1 MAIQQT
7 AFPFGDEQPGPVPE
21 QVPPPEPEAVSPPA
35 ESRLTLEP
43 LIPPEATTG
52 MLFPVDPDAPA
63 GVDPDIPQTPPTPPP
78 TGELFLWDPAP
89 ASKPVRAPAAKGAR
103 GRKSVKE
110 LAAAA
115 DLVEIPEDEVLFQKQ
130 YYPIGEV
137 AAMFKV
143 NTSLIRFWETEFSD
157 IRPRKN
163 KK

>member
-78 TGELFLWDPAP
+78 TANPSPGPPPPPPNPA
-89 ASKPVRAPAAKGAR
+89 RAPAAKGPR

-115 DLVEIPEDEVLFQKQ
+115 DLVEIPEDEV
-130 YYPIGEV
+130 
-137 AAMFKV
+137 
-143 NTSLIRFWETEFSD
+143 
-157 IRPRKN
+157 
-163 KK
+163 